1 MSTPLEEL
9 ERLKEQAGDLSDIR
23 RGSPRFK
30 EREGYWREFQ
40 FVEALVRHADY
51 LLSAA
56 RVAAELREINAM
68 VSNRLA
74 ALSETSELRRRS
86 ATPACILEFSQLL
99 SNLSATLRDSARKE
113 G

>member
-40 FVEALVRHADY
+40 FVEALVRHADW
-51 LLSAA
+51 LLTQA
-56 RVAAELREINAM
+56 REAAELRETKQWFDQQLDDIRFY
-68 VSNRLA
+68 SG
-74 ALSETSELRRRS
+74 TSS
-86 ATPACILEFSQLL
+86 ATWKRLVEQLKE
-99 SNLSATLRDSARKE
+99 RFDSARKE